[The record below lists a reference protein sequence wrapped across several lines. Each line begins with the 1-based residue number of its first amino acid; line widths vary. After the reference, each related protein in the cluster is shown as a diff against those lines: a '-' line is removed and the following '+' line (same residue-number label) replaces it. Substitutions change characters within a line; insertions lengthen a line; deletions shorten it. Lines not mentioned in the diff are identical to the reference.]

1 MATRAKKK
9 KKHVYLAYC
18 AAQKR
23 VVVIAAGRR
32 NYLRNVAFERD
43 AGFWTILVAVRR
55 QTRLVGNG
63 NRVWNRLSN
72 TDRDHDMRHSCEGS
86 SAGGQVCN
94 SL

>member
-1 MATRAKKK
+1 MATREE
-9 KKHVYLAYC
+9 KKHVSLAYC

-23 VVVIAAGRR
+23 VVVLAAGRR
-32 NYLRNVAFERD
+32 NSLRTVAFDRD

-55 QTRLVGNG
+55 LTRLVGNG

-72 TDRDHDMRHSCEGS
+72 TDRDRDMRHSCEGS